1 VAPSRGGEDRAR
13 QGVGRRR
20 TPLEDEVL
28 AQGIPTVAWPPEGKD
43 VERSTMAGKEAS
55 MRVEKALSGPTSAG
69 PWAGGYGWGP
79 RFMLPALPALL
90 P

>member
-1 VAPSRGGEDRAR
+1 MAPSRGGEDPAR

-28 AQGIPTVAWPPEGKD
+28 AQGIPTVAWPPEGKYIA
-43 VERSTMAGKEAS
+43 RLTMTGTLES
-55 MRVEKALSGPTSAG
+55 RRMEKAWLGPTSAG
-69 PWAGGYGWGP
+69 SWAGGYGWGLK
-79 RFMLPALPALL
+79 FMLPALPPLL